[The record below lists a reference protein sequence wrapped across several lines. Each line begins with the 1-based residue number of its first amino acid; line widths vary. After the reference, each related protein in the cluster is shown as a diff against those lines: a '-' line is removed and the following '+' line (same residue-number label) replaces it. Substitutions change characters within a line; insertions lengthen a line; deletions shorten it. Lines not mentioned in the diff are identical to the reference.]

1 MKVCNSP
8 ISFTG
13 SARRDLTL
21 VLCII
26 AAVSFISIKYDVAE
40 FLVEFSRQYETFE
53 VDELMPVGMVMGLC
67 FGWFSW
73 RRWKEI
79 TGLYHA
85 VEKLSLQDPITHINN
100 RRAANIELTRL
111 EHQAEHFGMLLLDID
126 NYKQINETLGYDVG
140 DEILVKKA
148 HMLEQSIGDK
158 AFIARWAGPQFIVF
172 CPHFTVHQTQA
183 LADKL
188 YKVLTDDLFQSMKI
202 QLFIGITQS
211 YGKESAKQMLE
222 QAQDA
227 LFEAKAHGSQV
238 YQQWA

>member
-1 MKVCNSP
+1 MKVCNNP

-26 AAVSFISIKYDVAE
+26 AVISFISIRYDMAE
-40 FLVEFSRQYETFE
+40 FLIEFSSRYETFE
-53 VDELMPVGMVMGLC
+53 LDELMPVGMVMGLC

-79 TGLYHA
+79 TQLYHA

-100 RRAANIELTRL
+100 RRAANIELGRL
-111 EHQAEHFGMLLLDID
+111 QKRAEPYGVLLLDID

-148 HMLEQSIGDK
+148 TLLEQAIGDK

-172 CPHFTVHQTQA
+172 CPRFDVHQTQA
-183 LADKL
+183 LASKL
-188 YKVLTDDLFQSMKI
+188 HKALSDDLFQSMKI
-202 QLFIGITQS
+202 NLFIGITQS

-227 LFEAKAHGSQV
+227 LFEAKAQGNGVH
-238 YQQWA
+238 QQWA